1 MCYSVIK
8 IEISV
13 SGNWYCYHEQYKFLD
28 SKAISGLLTIY
39 VYLILRLFNCCR
51 DECSKRFPDAAQA
64 WSLVS
69 YWPLDHNQSRFRSPH
84 FSNGPAS
91 RPLLSESLS
100 RHFLST
106 ISLSIPIFYPPFQLT
121 VQRQKRKDYSKLF
134 HIIPKFFSLKFRP
147 KNHSSQYLNMLL
159 LTFHQFLH
167 LSRKEKKN
175 LRIRNKKKK
184 KKKEE
189 EERERGRF
197 LHTKHGFSGA

>member
-1 MCYSVIK
+1 MFIRFGGCLKFEGLGEILFSFFFVKDMCYSVIK

-13 SGNWYCYHEQYKFLD
+13 SGNWYCYHEQYRFLD

-106 ISLSIPIFYPPFQLT
+106 ISLSIPIFYPSFNSQ
-121 VQRQKRKDYSKLF
+121 
-134 HIIPKFFSLKFRP
+134 FSVK
-147 KNHSSQYLNMLL
+147 
-159 LTFHQFLH
+159 
-167 LSRKEKKN
+167 KEK
-175 LRIRNKKKK
+175 ITRNY
-184 KKKEE
+184 
-189 EERERGRF
+189 F
-197 LHTKHGFSGA
+197 ILFQNFSH

>member
-1 MCYSVIK
+1 MEIDIVI
-8 IEISV
+8 
-13 SGNWYCYHEQYKFLD
+13 NDHEQYKFLD

-69 YWPLDHNQSRFRSPH
+69 YWPLDHNQSRFTSPH

-106 ISLSIPIFYPPFQLT
+106 ISLSIPIFYPPFNSQ
-121 VQRQKRKDYSKLF
+121 
-134 HIIPKFFSLKFRP
+134 
-147 KNHSSQYLNMLL
+147 SSVK
-159 LTFHQFLH
+159 
-167 LSRKEKKN
+167 KEK
-175 LRIRNKKKK
+175 ITRNYFILFQNFFIKISSKKSFVAIFKYVI
-184 KKKEE
+184 
-189 EERERGRF
+189 
-197 LHTKHGFSGA
+197 TYIPSVSSP